1 MSIEDDSQR
10 RLSVRRESR
19 APGLAIVN
27 TLRAKLAVLLTVVI
41 VSVVSVS
48 TGVLIYLFDPPDE
61 RQAVGPLT
69 EQIELLEQ
77 VVRVTPTLVA
87 IQQKPAGGEIEVD
100 LTDWLRDALKA
111 RGAPRNVVVSRK
123 DDLPLLSIPVDNGWI
138 ITQIPDLPPQGGVFK
153 LLLIWLALIALGAL
167 ALSLFLA
174 NRMVK
179 PLVLLER
186 AIESVGPDAL
196 LPELAIT
203 GPAEVRVAAKALNS
217 LSSRLKVAM
226 ESRMRLVAAA
236 GHDLRT
242 PITRMRLRAEFVE
255 DDDDRAMWLKD
266 IDELDRIADSA
277 ILLVREES
285 GKSAPESLR
294 LDTLVSEIVNELRT
308 LSYDVTLTRSTA
320 GVVRANRTGLNRAFR
335 NLIINAATHGNRARV
350 AVESAPSEVIVV
362 IADDGPGIPPDLI
375 GQVFEPFFRAN
386 RARTKHFD
394 GAGLG
399 LTIANEIVERAGG
412 SIRIENGPL
421 RGLLQTVKLP
431 AEEMRLAGSP

>member
-1 MSIEDDSQR
+1 
-10 RLSVRRESR
+10 
-19 APGLAIVN
+19 VN
-27 TLRAKLAVLLTVVI
+27 TLRAKLAMLIAVVI
-41 VSVVSVS
+41 ISVVSVS
-48 TGVLIYLFDPPDE
+48 TGVLMYLFNPPDE
-61 RQAVGPLT
+61 RQAIGPMA
-69 EQIELLEQ
+69 EQVELLEH
-77 VVRVTPTLVA
+77 VVRVAPTLVT
-87 IQQKPAGGEIEVD
+87 IQQQPAGGEIARD
-100 LTDWLRDALKA
+100 LTAWLRDALKA
-111 RGAPRNVVVSRK
+111 RGISRNVVVSRK
-123 DDLPLLSIPVDNGWI
+123 NDLPLLSIPVDQGWI
-138 ITQIPDLPPQGGVFK
+138 IIQIPDLPPEGGLFN
-153 LLLIWLALIALGAL
+153 LLLMWHSLIALGSLAVAL
-167 ALSLFLA
+167 FFA

-179 PLVLLER
+179 PLVMLER

-196 LPELAIT
+196 LPELPMA
-203 GPAEVRVAAKALNS
+203 GPAEVRVTAKALNS

-285 GKSAPESLR
+285 GKSAPEPVR
-294 LDTLVSEIVNELRT
+294 LDMLISELVDELRT

-335 NLIINAATHGNRARV
+335 NLIINAATHGARARV
-350 AVESAPSEVIVV
+350 AVESGPSEVIVV

-399 LTIANEIVERAGG
+399 LTIANEIVQRAGG

-421 RGLLQTVKLP
+421 RGLLQTVNLP
-431 AEEMRLAGSP
+431 AEKMQLSGSFDP

>member
-1 MSIEDDSQR
+1 M
-10 RLSVRRESR
+10 
-19 APGLAIVN
+19 N
-27 TLRAKLAVLLTVVI
+27 TLRAKLAMLIAVVI
-41 VSVVSVS
+41 VSVVSGS
-48 TGVLIYLFDPPDE
+48 TGVLMYLFNPPDE
-61 RQAVGPLT
+61 QQAIGPMA
-69 EQIELLEQ
+69 EQVELLEQ
-77 VVRVTPTLVA
+77 VARIAPTLVT
-87 IQQKPAGGEIEVD
+87 IQQEPAGGQIATD
-100 LTDWLRDALKA
+100 LTAWLRDALKA
-111 RGAPRNVVVSRK
+111 RGISRNVVVSRK
-123 DDLPLLSIPVDNGWI
+123 NDLPLLSIPVDQGWI
-138 ITQIPDLPPQGGVFK
+138 VTQIPDLPPQGGLFN
-153 LLLIWLALIALGAL
+153 LLLMWHSLIALGSLAVAL
-167 ALSLFLA
+167 FFA

-179 PLVLLER
+179 PLVVLER

-196 LPELAIT
+196 LPELPMT
-203 GPAEVRVAAKALNS
+203 GPAEVRVTAKALNS

-226 ESRMRLVAAA
+226 EARMRLVAAA

-294 LDTLVSEIVNELRT
+294 LDMLVSEIVNELRA

-362 IADDGPGIPPDLI
+362 IADDGPGIPPDMI

-399 LTIANEIVERAGG
+399 LTIANEIVQRAGG
-412 SIRIENGPL
+412 SITIENGPL

>member
-1 MSIEDDSQR
+1 M
-10 RLSVRRESR
+10 
-19 APGLAIVN
+19 N
-27 TLRAKLAVLLTVVI
+27 TLRAKLAMLIAVVI
-41 VSVVSVS
+41 ISVVSVS
-48 TGVLIYLFDPPDE
+48 TGLLVYLFNPPDE
-61 RQAVGPLT
+61 RQAIGPMA
-69 EQIELLEQ
+69 EQVDFLEQ
-77 VVRVTPTLVA
+77 VVRVAPTLVTV
-87 IQQKPAGGEIEVD
+87 QQEPAGGKIAAD
-100 LTDWLRDALKA
+100 LTAWLRDELKA
-111 RGAPRNVVVSRK
+111 RGLSRNVVVSRK
-123 DDLPLLSIPVDNGWI
+123 NDLPLLSIPVDQGWI
-138 ITQIPDLPPQGGVFK
+138 IIQIPDLPPPGGIFN
-153 LLLIWLALIALGAL
+153 LLLMWHSLIALGSLAVAL
-167 ALSLFLA
+167 FFA

-179 PLVLLER
+179 PLVVLER

-196 LPELAIT
+196 LPELPMA
-203 GPAEVRVAAKALNS
+203 GPAEVRVTAKALNS

-266 IDELDRIADSA
+266 IDELGRIADSA

-285 GKSAPESLR
+285 GKSAPEPLR
-294 LDTLVSEIVNELRT
+294 IDVLVSEIVNELRT

-320 GVVRANRTGLNRAFR
+320 GVVRANRTGLSRAFR
-335 NLIINAATHGNRARV
+335 NLIINAATHGKRARV
-350 AVESAPSEVIVV
+350 AVENTPSAMIVV
-362 IADDGPGIPPDLI
+362 IADDGPGIPPDMI

-399 LTIANEIVERAGG
+399 LTIANEIVQRAGG
-412 SIRIENGPL
+412 SITIENGPL

-431 AEEMRLAGSP
+431 AEPMEPSASN

>member
-1 MSIEDDSQR
+1 MLI
-10 RLSVRRESR
+10 
-19 APGLAIVN
+19 A
-27 TLRAKLAVLLTVVI
+27 VVI

-48 TGVLIYLFDPPDE
+48 TAVLIYLFKPPDE
-61 RQAVGPLT
+61 RQAIGPMA
-69 EQIELLEQ
+69 EQVQLLEQ
-77 VVRVTPTLVA
+77 VVRVAPTLVTV
-87 IQQKPAGGEIEVD
+87 QQKPAGGEIEAN
-100 LTDWLRDALKA
+100 LTAWLRDSLKA
-111 RGAPRNVVVSRK
+111 RGIPRNVVVSRK
-123 DDLPLLSIPVDNGWI
+123 NDLPLLSIPVEQGWI
-138 ITQIPDLPPQGGVFK
+138 ITQIPDLPPEGGVFN
-153 LLLIWLALIALGAL
+153 LLLMWLALIALGAL
-167 ALSLFLA
+167 AAALFFA
-174 NRMVK
+174 NRMVT

-186 AIESVGPDAL
+186 AIEAVGPDAL

-226 ESRMRLVAAA
+226 EGRMRLVAAA

-255 DDDDRAMWLKD
+255 NDDDRAMWLKD

-294 LDTLVSEIVNELRT
+294 LDVLISGLVGELRT

-320 GVVRANRTGLNRAFR
+320 AIVRANRTGLNRAFR
-335 NLIINAATHGNRARV
+335 NLIINAATHGRRARV
-350 AVESAPSEVIVV
+350 AVESACSKALVV
-362 IADDGPGIPPDLI
+362 IDDDGPGIPPDVI

-386 RARTKHFD
+386 RARTKQFD

-399 LTIANEIVERAGG
+399 LTIAHEIVQRAGG
-412 SIRIENGPL
+412 SIKIENGSS
-421 RGLLQTVKLP
+421 RGLVQTVKLP
-431 AEEMRLAGSP
+431 AEQMGSVLGPET

>member
-1 MSIEDDSQR
+1 M
-10 RLSVRRESR
+10 
-19 APGLAIVN
+19 
-27 TLRAKLAVLLTVVI
+27 
-41 VSVVSVS
+41 
-48 TGVLIYLFDPPDE
+48 YLFNPPDE
-61 RQAVGPLT
+61 QQAIGPMA
-69 EQIELLEQ
+69 EQVELLEQ
-77 VVRVTPTLVA
+77 VVHVAPTLVT
-87 IQQKPAGGEIEVD
+87 IQQKPAGGEIATD
-100 LTDWLRDALKA
+100 LTAWLRDALKA
-111 RGAPRNVVVSRK
+111 RGISRNVVVSRK
-123 DDLPLLSIPVDNGWI
+123 NDLPLLSIPVDQGWI
-138 ITQIPDLPPQGGVFK
+138 ITQIPDLPPEG
-153 LLLIWLALIALGAL
+153 GAL
-167 ALSLFLA
+167 QSTSYVASRSSRLARWQSPFSLRTAWSSLSLCLSV
-174 NRMVK
+174 RSSRSGRT
-179 PLVLLER
+179 PCCPSLLM
-186 AIESVGPDAL
+186 
-196 LPELAIT
+196 T
-203 GPAEVRVAAKALNS
+203 GPAEVRVTAKALNS

-226 ESRMRLVAAA
+226 EARMRLVAAA

-294 LDTLVSEIVNELRT
+294 LDMLISELVDELRA

-335 NLIINAATHGNRARV
+335 NLIINAATHGSRARV

-362 IADDGPGIPPDLI
+362 IADDGPGIPPDMI

-399 LTIANEIVERAGG
+399 LTIANEIVQRAGG
-412 SIRIENGPL
+412 SITIENGPL